1 MSMTINTS
9 LQLLSQISQNK
20 GFRIGDDGQLK
31 TQSSAARFFSKIGD
45 AFKGLTKAGR
55 AEIIARNAA
64 IENKMIDIL
73 RADEPAVPN
82 LAEAPIDLS
91 VAMKQAP
98 ISNANLVK
106 VMVPM
111 LVRQLISPNQ
121 RDAVTNVVQLVI
133 QSSGA
138 IDGSRDELVDL
149 ITAKVNQL
157 KEKPISVSQFN
168 EKIASI
174 ITAKSPLPPALQASV
189 DAALEDV
196 RATWGDATL
205 QKMSESLNW
214 GVSAAIKK
222 SSDFI
227 DGEHLSAFIK
237 EKAVGIAQHTLAE
250 QAMSVA
256 FESINYK
263 SEITTASLVDSF
275 MEDFPTFAEDL
286 KACANR
292 AEVDQLIENHT
303 EDFITFASFYKT
315 KETIVA
321 QAKTR
326 AVNMLA
332 ENVGLTPEQ
341 AQSKISFKKLD
352 STFSVVSSDFHC
364 GATAEQMQ
372 DTLNKTVDRF
382 VQKVT
387 MLFMSAD
394 TLEASDELRTY
405 FKNEALK
412 DSSIPRPTMFEDSV
426 AVAKLIC
433 GEKTDAVQTLFA
445 NGKKPT
451 VEALFDAFMG
461 VATRMKEAL
470 LEHFTPEVF
479 ADFGGDGQGLAR
491 FYAAKCVFDQVPAL
505 RDALRADPDF
515 LASFQDY
522 IEDQM
527 SSTEDLEQIH
537 IYNDVSYI
545 VMALESNELPNADL
559 VAGIRNPDKLPP
571 AYLSALEQV
580 KIEVSISFPELSL
593 KVEDFKRYE
602 RALAGAVSSARK
614 TLSPEEFAFI
624 VGKALVSALIR
635 TGVEN
640 MTAELMRDRNIT
652 LSADDTQVVIS
663 TLLNRHSELTAVTS
677 SADLTVQLESYK
689 ADIAAIA
696 TSYHALSTAWAEGVA
711 RVTPAVAA
719 AIGKS
724 EDYVRENLNTFGTF
738 EGGSFTVKRAS
749 FNGIINNPNTALAD
763 MPSPETI
770 HAEFKAIIDKFVDG
784 KKAAFEAV
792 DTLPVPESHKEN
804 LRQIVLKNP
813 RIKRAEFLTRS
824 LDIANAMQGAGTALL
839 TGLKDRKVSD
849 EEVFNL
855 MRDVAKQQNDTLQS
869 IYSREQLDD
878 FGEDGLGSL
887 VDLSTLHFIGMNSDF
902 GNLNDV
908 AVARLQ
914 RINELAEDQMI
925 PISSAMRNNPNMT
938 EKRKTELQSAL
949 SVFSTMQSIIKKIIS
964 PQV

>member
-1 MSMTINTS
+1 M
-9 LQLLSQISQNK
+9 
-20 GFRIGDDGQLK
+20 
-31 TQSSAARFFSKIGD
+31 
-45 AFKGLTKAGR
+45 
-55 AEIIARNAA
+55 
-64 IENKMIDIL
+64 

-121 RDAVTNVVQLVI
+121 RDAATNVVQLVV

-138 IDGSRDELVDL
+138 MEGSRDELVDL

-250 QAMSVA
+250 QAMTVA

-275 MEDFPTFAEDL
+275 MEDFPAFAEDL

-341 AQSKISFKKLD
+341 AQSKISFNKLD

-364 GATAEQMQ
+364 GA
-372 DTLNKTVDRF
+372 
-382 VQKVT
+382 
-387 MLFMSAD
+387 
-394 TLEASDELRTY
+394 
-405 FKNEALK
+405 
-412 DSSIPRPTMFEDSV
+412 
-426 AVAKLIC
+426 
-433 GEKTDAVQTLFA
+433 
-445 NGKKPT
+445 
-451 VEALFDAFMG
+451 
-461 VATRMKEAL
+461 
-470 LEHFTPEVF
+470 
-479 ADFGGDGQGLAR
+479 
-491 FYAAKCVFDQVPAL
+491 
-505 RDALRADPDF
+505 
-515 LASFQDY
+515 
-522 IEDQM
+522 
-527 SSTEDLEQIH
+527 
-537 IYNDVSYI
+537 
-545 VMALESNELPNADL
+545 
-559 VAGIRNPDKLPP
+559 
-571 AYLSALEQV
+571 
-580 KIEVSISFPELSL
+580 
-593 KVEDFKRYE
+593 
-602 RALAGAVSSARK
+602 
-614 TLSPEEFAFI
+614 
-624 VGKALVSALIR
+624 
-635 TGVEN
+635 
-640 MTAELMRDRNIT
+640 TAELMRDRNIT

-677 SADLTVQLESYK
+677 SADLTAQLESYK

-738 EGGSFTVKRAS
+738 EGGSFTVKRAR

-813 RIKRAEFLTRS
+813 RIFLR
-824 LDIANAMQGAGTALL
+824 
-839 TGLKDRKVSD
+839 V
-849 EEVFNL
+849 
-855 MRDVAKQQNDTLQS
+855 
-869 IYSREQLDD
+869 
-878 FGEDGLGSL
+878 
-887 VDLSTLHFIGMNSDF
+887 
-902 GNLNDV
+902 
-908 AVARLQ
+908 
-914 RINELAEDQMI
+914 
-925 PISSAMRNNPNMT
+925 
-938 EKRKTELQSAL
+938 
-949 SVFSTMQSIIKKIIS
+949 
-964 PQV
+964 